1 MRLQCNGYV
10 VSDADRPVWEY
21 FGYQVISPG
30 MIRQALADC
39 PAGEELVLE
48 INNDGGYAEDGA
60 EIYAI
65 LAEAVKTRTVRA
77 EIQSRA
83 CSAASYMALPCTR
96 VDMSP
101 VARFMIHRAR
111 CGAQG
116 NVDDLQQAHQMLSAM
131 DASILAAYQR
141 KCGDKCSE
149 PRLIHMMAKETWI
162 TAKEAVEMGLAD
174 GILGDEDAPGVILN
188 GPAMPDIEK
197 MRAAY
202 QEHKTRQ
209 EAETEANARAQRA
222 RAIEIARNTL

>member
-10 VSDADRPVWEY
+10 VSDADRPVLEW

-39 PAGEELVLE
+39 PADEELVLE
-48 INNDGGYAEDGA
+48 INNDGGYAEEGA

-83 CSAASYMALPCTR
+83 CSAASYMALSCTR
-96 VDMSP
+96 VEMSP
-101 VARFMIHRAR
+101 MARFMIHRAR
-111 CGAQG
+111 CSAKG
-116 NVDDLQQAHQMLSAM
+116 NVDDLQKTRQMLSAM
-131 DASILAAYQR
+131 DASILEAYKR
-141 KCGDKCSE
+141 KCRSKCSE
-149 PRLIHMMAKETWI
+149 DALVRMMSGETWI
-162 TAKEAVEMGLAD
+162 TARKAVEIGLAD

-188 GPAMPDIEK
+188 GPAMPDIEEL
-197 MRAAY
+197 RAAY

-222 RAIEIARNTL
+222 RAIEIERQL